1 MVENVW
7 VNANDD
13 DINIFKNYHWKPV
26 EELKVERSVKRSDS
40 DSVYNDKAYASKPQ
54 VVSYL
59 YWDKSVWEMEMKTI
73 PYYLEMKPVPED
85 VEWNTTW
92 RWDRAMIVINSKVMM
107 TKDKKLIQVYTKMM
121 TTKDKKLIKV
131 TFWTK
136 NGSKRPGGDG
146 KPVYGLPLG
155 TYEDK
160 VFAREGSIMTFI
172 QWVSKKD

>member
-7 VNANDD
+7 VNASDD
-13 DINIFKNYHWKPV
+13 DINNFKNYHWKPV
-26 EELKVERSVKRSDS
+26 EELKVKRSVKRSDS
-40 DSVYNDKAYASKPQ
+40 DSVYNDKAYASTQ

-59 YWDKSVWEMEMKTI
+59 YWDKNVWKMEMKTI
-73 PYYLEMKPVPED
+73 PNIYKIKPVPE
-85 VEWNTTW
+85 EERTATW

-160 VFAREGSIMTFI
+160 VFAQEGSIMTFI

>member
-1 MVENVW
+1 MEENVW

-59 YWDKSVWEMEMKTI
+59 YWDKSVWEMKMKTI
-73 PYYLEMKPVPED
+73 PDIYEMKPVPED
-85 VEWNTTW
+85 VDWNTTW
-92 RWDRAMIVINSKVMM
+92 RWDRAMIVINSKV
-107 TKDKKLIQVYTKMM
+107 M

-160 VFAREGSIMTFI
+160 VFEREGSIMTFI
-172 QWVSKKD
+172 QWVSNSKD